1 MAKSSATIQHDA
13 KRASRNR
20 VNTAR
25 WRERKAIRDQSIVD
39 DVNFNREKLNLP
51 PVTLNLKHEYTM
63 KGKPRPNYD
72 P

>member
-1 MAKSSATIQHDA
+1 MAKSGATMQSDA

-25 WRERKAIRDQSIVD
+25 WRKRKAIKDQSIVD
-39 DVNFNREKLNLP
+39 DVNSNRAKLNLP
-51 PVTLNLKHEYTM
+51 PVTLKLKHEYSM